1 MNIDPFQPV
10 LMTSHVKGKGLTMG
24 IKRGV
29 SLYSY
34 QQTQFFGRMNWKDMI
49 REVHDKLHADG
60 IEIIDEA
67 IIRDYPFPSE
77 QFYFDWNN
85 EMARYGMKAVTMD
98 IYLDVHQFRNHVMT
112 HAEAAERLKNDI
124 KIAARMGFENVRCL
138 CLVPTE
144 VIELAIPTA
153 EKYNVRIG
161 KEIHFPLP
169 IKPGQKHSIKDPVL
183 DPRMVDQM
191 IELIE
196 KTGTKHVGLVPDF
209 GIFQHS
215 PTDLAIDYFKRHYNP
230 QMVDFILEQDEDKNT
245 DQVIKLL
252 DEKYPGHGL
261 HAMTLGTLLIKESC
275 AKPEDIKDIIPYIV
289 SIHGKFYH
297 MTEVLGKPGQ
307 YEDKAI
313 DYATPIKY
321 LKECGFNGYINSE
334 FEGQRYCQDAGED
347 KLIDEIEQVRRHHE
361 MLSRLIGDQ
370 FKPVAQS
377 IFS

>member
-1 MNIDPFQPV
+1 MVIN
-10 LMTSHVKGKGLTMG
+10 MG

-34 QQTQFFGRMNWKDMI
+34 QQTQFFKKMNWKDMI
-49 REVHDKLHADG
+49 REVHDNLHTDG

-98 IYLDVHQFRNHVMT
+98 IYLDVHQFRDHVMN
-112 HAEAAERLKNDI
+112 HREAAERLKNDI

-138 CLVPTE
+138 CLVPTD
-144 VIELAIPTA
+144 VIEMAIPTA

-169 IKPGQKHSIKDPVL
+169 IKPGLQHSKIDPIL
-183 DPRMVDQM
+183 DPRMADQI
-191 IELIE
+191 IELVE
-196 KTGTKHVGLVPDF
+196 RTGTKHVGLVPDF

-215 PTDLAIDYFKRHYNP
+215 ATDLAIEYFKRHYNP
-230 QMVDFILEQDEDKNT
+230 AMIDFILEKRKKLEVVD
-245 DQVIKLL
+245 ILKLL
-252 DEKYPGHGL
+252 DEKFPGHSL
-261 HAMTLGTLLIKESC
+261 DSMTLGAIVIKESS

-297 MTEVLGKPGQ
+297 MTEIEGKPGQ

-313 DYATPIKY
+313 DYTTPIKY

-347 KLIDEIEQVRRHHE
+347 KLIDEVVQVRRHHE
-361 MLSRLIGDQ
+361 MLSRIIG
-370 FKPVAQS
+370 
-377 IFS
+377 